1 MKNKK
6 GTTENWEKEFNKT
19 GKFAFIRAD
28 DNSSPYGIR
37 RFCDDELKVFIH
49 HLLKK
54 QQEEERE
61 RIRKEIEER
70 SEVERKK
77 GWHITDIE
85 QCRQFIDDILN
96 LT

>member
-1 MKNKK
+1 MTDLQKNTNK
-6 GTTENWEKEFNKT
+6 NNFNLWEKEFDKT

-77 GWHITDIE
+77 G
-85 QCRQFIDDILN
+85 LAYN
-96 LT
+96 

>member
-1 MKNKK
+1 MTDLQKNTNK
-6 GTTENWEKEFNKT
+6 NNFNLWEKEFDKT

-28 DNSSPYGIR
+28 DNSSPDGIT

-61 RIRKEIEER
+61 NKKRDR
-70 SEVERKK
+70 RKK
-77 GWHITDIE
+77 
-85 QCRQFIDDILN
+85 
-96 LT
+96 

>member
-1 MKNKK
+1 MKKENI
-6 GTTENWEKEFNKT
+6 ENWEKEFNKT

-61 RIRKEIEER
+61 NKKRDR
-70 SEVERKK
+70 RKK
-77 GWHITDIE
+77 
-85 QCRQFIDDILN
+85 
-96 LT
+96 